1 MGLTLVRSVIMAGA
15 LTLGMLIGSQP
26 AAAQATKEEPDP
38 IESVLFP
45 PELIMEHARAIRL
58 TDEQRATITRL
69 IEQLQ
74 SRAVR
79 MQWQLK
85 EQVQE
90 LRATLARPR
99 VDQDRAIDQLNRV
112 LETEKNIK
120 QAHLE
125 MLIRIK
131 NVLRPDQQQ
140 RLEQLRNASTSRQ
153 DHEPER
159 DS

>member
-1 MGLTLVRSVIMAGA
+1 MNLMRSVVLAVA
-15 LTLGMLIGSQP
+15 CAAGMLIGVAP
-26 AAAQATKEEPDP
+26 AAAQGVAGQEADPFAT
-38 IESVLFP
+38 VLFP

-58 TDEQRATITRL
+58 NDEQRATITRH

-85 EQVQE
+85 EQVQQ
-90 LRATLARPR
+90 LRETLARPR

-131 NVLRPDQQQ
+131 NVLRPEQQQ
-140 RLEQLRNASTSRQ
+140 RLARLRDAAASNQ
-153 DHEPER
+153 NFEPQG